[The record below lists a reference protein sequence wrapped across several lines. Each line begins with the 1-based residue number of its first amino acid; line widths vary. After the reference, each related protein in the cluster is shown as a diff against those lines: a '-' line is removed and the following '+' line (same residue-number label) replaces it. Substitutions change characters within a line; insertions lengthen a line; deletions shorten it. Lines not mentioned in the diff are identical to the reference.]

1 MSKNKIQK
9 QAEQKA
15 QELYNEAMVCSKMA
29 AKHDRKNF
37 EGIKSKFWKIV
48 SKLEKIHREKPT
60 LISNDQKRKL
70 DQAKMK
76 F

>member
-15 QELYNEAMVCSKMA
+15 KELYNEAMVCSKMA

-48 SKLEKIHREKPT
+48 SKLEKIHREKPMV
-60 LISNDQKRKL
+60 ISNDQKRKL

>member
-9 QAEQKA
+9 QTQQKA
-15 QELYNEAMVCSKMA
+15 EELYAEVMVCSKMA
-29 AKHDRKNF
+29 AKNQRKNF
-37 EGIKSKFWKIV
+37 EGIKSKFWKTV
-48 SKLEKIHREKPT
+48 SKLEKIHRENPSV
-60 LISNDQKRKL
+60 ISNDQKRKL